1 MDEIVEAER
10 VRIVEYVTEQWPSL
24 SNSLGYGYIYH
35 ALMKDPGMNLLEAC
49 RQAWLQINDDIKSF
63 KTFKPKQ
70 IDIEFESE
78 WV

>member
-10 VRIVEYVTEQWPSL
+10 VRIVTYVTEQWPSL
-24 SNSLGYGYIYH
+24 ANSLGYSYIYL
-35 ALMKDPGMNLLEAC
+35 ALLETSDMDLLEAC
-49 RQAWLQINDDIKSF
+49 RKAWRQINDDIKSF